1 MKKIFLIIIFFVNG
15 FLLAQSFTIVKLT
28 GNAQAQTNL
37 SENWFNLKEGDIVSA
52 NTTIMINDNS
62 FVQLRN
68 INTRFTLKGP
78 AALNLSDIKK
88 MSTDDVLLALAME
101 DMINA
106 PKNNNENKSQSTAVY
121 GTEENGEGMP
131 LNHSNGYGIK
141 KLNGAMQLAAN
152 GYPASAIITAETTY
166 RKYPDTRSIP
176 SYRIYFAKL
185 LSQLNLYQE
194 AYDEFN
200 SIKNLQLN
208 AAESGEVNS
217 KIDDLRKK
225 IVEK

>member
-1 MKKIFLIIIFFVNG
+1 MKKIFLMV
-15 FLLAQSFTIVKLT
+15 FLITGSLAAQSYTVARLA

-37 SENWFNLKEGDIVSA
+37 SENWFDLKQGDIVSV

-62 FVQLRN
+62 TVQLKN
-68 INTRFTLKGP
+68 LNTNFTLKGP

-106 PKNNNENKSQSTAVY
+106 PQKKNENKSNSTAVY
-121 GTEENGEGMP
+121 GTEENGEGIP
-131 LNHSNGYGIK
+131 IDHTNGYGIK
-141 KLNGAMQLAAN
+141 RLNGAVQLAVN
-152 GYPASAIITAETTY
+152 GYLGSAVITAETTY
-166 RKYPDTRSIP
+166 RKYPETRNIP
-176 SYRIYFAKL
+176 YYRIYFAKL
-185 LSQLNLYQE
+185 LDQLNLYQE

-200 SIKNLQLN
+200 SIKSLNLSPSEN
-208 AAESGEVNS
+208 EEVNS
-217 KIDDLRKK
+217 KIDELRMK